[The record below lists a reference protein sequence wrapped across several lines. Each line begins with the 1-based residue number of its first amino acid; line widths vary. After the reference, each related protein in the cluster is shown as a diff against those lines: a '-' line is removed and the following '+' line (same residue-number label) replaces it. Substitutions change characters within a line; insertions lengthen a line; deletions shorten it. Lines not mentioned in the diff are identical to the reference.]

1 MERLLERLPRK
12 PYSALTRYALSTLF
26 VLGALLVMMLVRIS
40 SPLQGYFLL
49 YPAIFMAT
57 VIFNKGS
64 GYYATALAV
73 VAALAIGAWQE
84 SFGFFIEAGWS
95 LLLFGLVGLGIAWIT
110 ESMRRSWERAKR
122 AEEAKGCPPART
134 SAPHQERLRGCRLAA
149 PIAGSITAGQEISRG
164 AYERS
169 GSASSAE

>member
-12 PYSALTRYALSTLF
+12 PYGALTRYALTTLF
-26 VLGALLVMMLVRIS
+26 VLGALLMMMLVRLS

-73 VAALAIGAWQE
+73 VAALGFGVWQE
-84 SFGFFIEAGWS
+84 GFRFFIEAEWS

-110 ESMRRSWERAKR
+110 ESMRRSWERAKK
-122 AEEAKGCPPART
+122 AEEAKDVLMRELQHRTKTTSRLPPRCSNCRLDRSRT
-134 SAPHQERLRGCRLAA
+134 RDWPRRLRAQWVGFKC
-149 PIAGSITAGQEISRG
+149 
-164 AYERS
+164 
-169 GSASSAE
+169 